1 MQNARAEYSGEF
13 SMSLDSDVIV
23 DRRRIRRKL
32 TFWRVTAALVAIAA
46 VAIVGVVV
54 TPGGRGALT
63 TSGSIA
69 RVNIEGLIRSD
80 QERVEALERLENS
93 KAAAV
98 VVHINSPGGT
108 TAGSE
113 QLYDALVR
121 LKAKKLLVVVVEG
134 LAASGGYITAIAAD
148 HIVAQ
153 QSSLVGSIG
162 VLFQY
167 PNFTDLMKTVG
178 VKVEEVKSSPLKA
191 APNGFE
197 PTSPEARAA
206 LDALVKDS
214 YAWFRGLVKE
224 RRGMDDALLEKV
236 ADGRVFTGRQA
247 VDLKL
252 IDQLGD
258 EKTAIAWLVAQKNGK
273 SDLPVRDYKLAPRF
287 GCLTFLRTAASITPD
302 ALGLSVIAR
311 HVEQA
316 GVVQAVDRLGLDGVL
331 ALWRPAGAGWN
342 ALIGFPSLPPALRVA
357 SQSRFRP
364 FVTRFRVAQISFS
377 VLTVQ
382 GIFTEMDI
390 PKSRVPV
397 SMIKSELVQR
407 IAEHNPHLY
416 QRDVENIV
424 NAILDEIVA
433 ALARGDRVELR
444 GFGAF
449 SVKHRPARAGRN
461 PRTGAH
467 VPVDQKSVPFFK
479 TGKEMRERLNR
490 EGGGPGAGT

>member
-1 MQNARAEYSGEF
+1 
-13 SMSLDSDVIV
+13 MSLDSDVIV

-46 VAIVGVVV
+46 IVSVGVIV

-69 RVNIEGLIRSD
+69 RVHIDGLIRSNAD
-80 QERVEALERLENS
+80 RVEALELLEKS
-93 KAAAV
+93 RAAAV
-98 VVHINSPGGT
+98 IVHVNSPGGT

-121 LKAKKLLVVVVEG
+121 LKAKKPLVVVVEG

-162 VLFQY
+162 VLFQF
-167 PNFTDLMKTVG
+167 PNFGELLKTVG

-206 LDALVKDS
+206 LDSLVKDS

-224 RRGMDDALLEKV
+224 RRGMDDGLLEKV

-258 EKTAIAWLVAQKNGK
+258 EKTAIAWLVAQKGVK
-273 SDLPVRDYKLAPRF
+273 ADLPVRDYKLSPRF
-287 GCLTFLRTAASITPD
+287 SDLTFLRTAAAVTLD
-302 ALGLSVIAR
+302 AFGLSAIAR
-311 HVEQA
+311 QIEQTGMA
-316 GVVQAVDRLGLDGVL
+316 QAVDRLGLDGML
-331 ALWRPAGAGWN
+331 ALWHPAGAN
-342 ALIGFPSLPPALRVA
+342 
-357 SQSRFRP
+357 
-364 FVTRFRVAQISFS
+364 
-377 VLTVQ
+377 
-382 GIFTEMDI
+382 
-390 PKSRVPV
+390 
-397 SMIKSELVQR
+397 
-407 IAEHNPHLY
+407 
-416 QRDVENIV
+416 
-424 NAILDEIVA
+424 
-433 ALARGDRVELR
+433 
-444 GFGAF
+444 
-449 SVKHRPARAGRN
+449 
-461 PRTGAH
+461 
-467 VPVDQKSVPFFK
+467 
-479 TGKEMRERLNR
+479 
-490 EGGGPGAGT
+490 

>member
-1 MQNARAEYSGEF
+1 MYLEHGPLGLRGEDRASLKDRPLGEF
-13 SMSLDSDVIV
+13 PMSLDSDVIV

-46 VAIVGVVV
+46 IVAVGVLA
-54 TPGGRGALT
+54 TPGGRNALA

-80 QERVEALERLENS
+80 SDRVEALERLEKS
-93 KAAAV
+93 QAAAV
-98 VVHINSPGGT
+98 IVHINSPGGT
-108 TAGSE
+108 TSGSE

-121 LKAKKLLVVVVEG
+121 LKAKKPLVVVVEG

-162 VLFQY
+162 VLFQF
-167 PNFTDLMKTVG
+167 PNFSELLKTVG

-258 EKTAIAWLVAQKNGK
+258 EKTAIAWLVAERGVK
-273 SDLPVRDYKLAPRF
+273 SGLPVQDFKLTPRF
-287 GCLTFLRTAASITPD
+287 SDLTFLRTAASI
-302 ALGLSVIAR
+302 ALDSFGLGAIAR
-311 HVEQA
+311 QA
-316 GVVQAVDRLGLDGVL
+316 GVAQAVDRLGLDGML
-331 ALWRPAGAGWN
+331 ALWHPA
-342 ALIGFPSLPPALRVA
+342 
-357 SQSRFRP
+357 
-364 FVTRFRVAQISFS
+364 
-377 VLTVQ
+377 
-382 GIFTEMDI
+382 
-390 PKSRVPV
+390 
-397 SMIKSELVQR
+397 
-407 IAEHNPHLY
+407 
-416 QRDVENIV
+416 
-424 NAILDEIVA
+424 A
-433 ALARGDRVELR
+433 A
-444 GFGAF
+444 
-449 SVKHRPARAGRN
+449 N
-461 PRTGAH
+461 
-467 VPVDQKSVPFFK
+467 
-479 TGKEMRERLNR
+479 
-490 EGGGPGAGT
+490 